1 LLQDAQSLTAVRVFD
16 MLIEPFTLD
25 IPEAALS
32 DLRHRVSNARL
43 PLALDEQGWSEGMD
57 LGVLKNL
64 LTHWATDFDWRAQEA
79 ALNRLPQFMAHI
91 GDQKI
96 HFIHQPGRG
105 PAPMPL
111 VLTHGWPGSFIEMQR
126 IIALLADPGSHG
138 GDPADAFHVV
148 VPSLPGYTLSAAPQR
163 VGVGPYEIAG
173 LWSELMT
180 GLGYGQFGAQGG
192 DIGAGVS
199 TWLGVRFP
207 ERMTGI
213 HLNYI
218 PGSYRPPMVEGAPP
232 LTDEESRYLQR
243 AADFGAAEGAYA
255 QIQRTKPQT
264 LAVGLND
271 SPAGLLAWMA
281 EKFFTWSD
289 PQGAQEP
296 VIERDTLLTNA
307 ALYWFTGCIG
317 SSFRQYVEGSKR
329 PLVFASGER
338 IEPPLGVAVFP
349 AELPMPPRSWVERCY
364 NVQRW
369 SLMPKGGHFAA
380 LEQPEL
386 LANDIRAFF
395 RPLR

>member
-1 LLQDAQSLTAVRVFD
+1 VPRTRPLL
-16 MLIEPFTLD
+16 
-25 IPEAALS
+25 
-32 DLRHRVSNARL
+32 LRHL
-43 PLALDEQGWSEGMD
+43 PYFIAAVIVVTLAATLQVDGYVHNILMQATTFAIAVFGLSVV
-57 LGVLKNL
+57 LGLCGQINL
-64 LTHWATDFDWRAQEA
+64 AQA
-79 ALNRLPQFMAHI
+79 AFFGI
-91 GDQKI
+91 GAYAVGLGTSDY
-96 HFIHQPGRG
+96 HLSYWLCLAGG
-105 PAPMPL
+105 C
-111 VLTHGWPGSFIEMQR
+111 